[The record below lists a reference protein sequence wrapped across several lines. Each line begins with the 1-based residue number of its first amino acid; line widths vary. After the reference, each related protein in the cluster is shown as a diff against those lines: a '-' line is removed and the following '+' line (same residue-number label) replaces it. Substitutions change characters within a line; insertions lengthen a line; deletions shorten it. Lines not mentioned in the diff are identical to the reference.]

1 MHELKTPIIKG
12 KFLTQLE
19 FSQEN
24 QNKMEKVFYR
34 LESLINEFAT
44 IEELIS
50 SRKKIEKKSYFL
62 EDVVDDAIDILMC
75 EEDEVEKHI
84 ENFKIKV
91 DFKLFCIALKNLI
104 DNGIKYSKDKKVVI
118 KTDGDKIILQNSG
131 EKLLYPLENY
141 FEPFFK
147 GDNVKSN
154 QSFGLGLYIV
164 KNILDA
170 NGFTLEYEYN
180 DGFNNFIIKKTP
192 NDLLC

>member
-19 FSQEN
+19 VTDEN
-24 QNKMEKVFYR
+24 KNKMEKVFYR

-50 SRKKIEKKSYFL
+50 SHKKIEKKPYYL
-62 EDVVDDAIDILMC
+62 EDLVDDAIDILMC
-75 EEDEVEKHI
+75 EEREVEKHI
-84 ENFKIKV
+84 KNLKVEV
-91 DFKLFCIALKNLI
+91 DFKLFSIALKNLI
-104 DNGIKYSKDKKVVI
+104 DNGIKYSTNKKVI
-118 KTDGDKIILQNSG
+118 IITSEEKIVLQNNG
-131 EKLLYPLENY
+131 KKLQYPLENY

-147 GDNVKSN
+147 GDNLKSN

-170 NGFTLEYEYN
+170 NGYILDYVYDKGLN
-180 DGFNNFIIKKTP
+180 SFIIR
-192 NDLLC
+192 